1 MFLSDF
7 SGNYQ
12 NDIPLHVQEGSVI
25 SKPESSISNTMSKGD
40 DQNLKRQKD
49 AGSNQESRIPNQE
62 SRIPLNYLPE
72 NKEGK
77 GASSKFKKNG
87 IKALKVGKAWQLEDY
102 LN

>member
-1 MFLSDF
+1 
-7 SGNYQ
+7 
-12 NDIPLHVQEGSVI
+12 
-25 SKPESSISNTMSKGD
+25 MSKGD

-49 AGSNQESRIPNQE
+49 AGSNQESRIP
-62 SRIPLNYLPE
+62 LNYLPE
-72 NKEGK
+72 NKEAK